1 MRTNTQQIRIFL
13 SSTFLDL
20 STIRHDIAKWLSG
33 VFGAELVVM
42 ESFGSDVTP
51 PNVNSVR
58 RVRECELFVG
68 IYAHRYGTV
77 DPASGKSITEL
88 EFDEAT
94 LAFSSGTLRNILLY
108 VLSADSAWLAEFRE
122 TTGSGRAGV
131 ERIREKAQRHTWTS
145 FKSSEELLFFVVRD
159 TYRELSR
166 YFGASPLVVRDLQL
180 PPVAGLT
187 KPIGM
192 EFLTSADR
200 SYLIGRALEVDRLL
214 DRLHEDPTVLLLGDS
229 GVGKTSLIHA
239 GLFPR
244 AVQLGW
250 RPIYCRPFAFPFA
263 DIIRQ
268 IQSSVYQGRPSY
280 DGLLLPLLAEVEAV
294 VSTEGILLV
303 IDQFEDVLN
312 IREESEVQKLL
323 SELATIHRM
332 RLPKLRVLI
341 TYRADLEGRL
351 GEFWQR
357 ISGSPQGLPRVYLGG
372 VDKDQAWSGVEE
384 TVRDLS
390 IRLIL
395 SNAQKERLKSDL
407 VVASQAAGFAEVYP
421 PYIQMLI
428 DHVWK
433 SSANQRRYTFEK
445 YQNAGG
451 MDGVIGG
458 YLTRQLEYAYDKE
471 GHIRKVL
478 ISLVRSYGIKAQ
490 RTIDEILAD
499 THLDRPKCETSLER
513 LIDLRL
519 VRHIDPYYEVSHDF
533 IARRI
538 VSELVDSEE
547 KEFKRFN
554 ELLGSKSAAFQ
565 TTKSA
570 LTSEEL
576 LMLYKH
582 RERIVPTEAELR
594 LILSSWVLGRGP
606 GLYWLLKAEP
616 MKILSWLRSE
626 EAKESLEREE
636 KVSIVLLRKKLGET
650 PLVSG
655 DYSAFQEYQ
664 LSSEMASLISED
676 PQSVP
681 KELLEKGLRHR
692 REEVREASMVAI
704 AAQLKGGHWEWV
716 ERLRKSNSVALQE
729 AYHSLVMAPDIHA
742 KSDEIDIDR
751 AHEEFRFLKQ
761 IAFARTPKEA
771 QTAFEALM
779 RLHPP
784 KRSLLF
790 AKGLRYIRSTQVN
803 QLLIDIQKAPL
814 ADVTNLLS
822 ALRMEV
828 DPASL
833 DEILF
838 VYETINA
845 REKDDETERIT
856 QVGRLLAQA
865 VFRTSSPRS
874 LPRLRKC
881 LKKIRL
887 TPSSREIIRAILSH
901 GKVGDCKLVLDRI
914 GAATYRIDFW
924 NHTGLGQALVN
935 RMSQVKNK
943 VPRFLSNIAAK
954 EEFWS
959 YIPRADRD
967 ARDTKS
973 LLPLRNFE
981 NRALYV
987 RIAGYSMIGT
997 AGKSDASILTEL
1009 CTHYYGLIGKSAA
1022 IRLARLLGDE
1032 SLRKLTDQIEPSLRE
1047 GSTETLAGAL
1057 RAAEEELF
1065 GLGGLFA

>member
-1 MRTNTQQIRIFL
+1 
-13 SSTFLDL
+13 
-20 STIRHDIAKWLSG
+20 
-33 VFGAELVVM
+33 
-42 ESFGSDVTP
+42 
-51 PNVNSVR
+51 
-58 RVRECELFVG
+58 
-68 IYAHRYGTV
+68 
-77 DPASGKSITEL
+77 
-88 EFDEAT
+88 
-94 LAFSSGTLRNILLY
+94 
-108 VLSADSAWLAEFRE
+108 
-122 TTGSGRAGV
+122 
-131 ERIREKAQRHTWTS
+131 
-145 FKSSEELLFFVVRD
+145 
-159 TYRELSR
+159 
-166 YFGASPLVVRDLQL
+166 
-180 PPVAGLT
+180 
-187 KPIGM
+187 
-192 EFLTSADR
+192 
-200 SYLIGRALEVDRLL
+200 
-214 DRLHEDPTVLLLGDS
+214 
-229 GVGKTSLIHA
+229 
-239 GLFPR
+239 
-244 AVQLGW
+244 
-250 RPIYCRPFAFPFA
+250 
-263 DIIRQ
+263 
-268 IQSSVYQGRPSY
+268 
-280 DGLLLPLLAEVEAV
+280 
-294 VSTEGILLV
+294 
-303 IDQFEDVLN
+303 
-312 IREESEVQKLL
+312 
-323 SELATIHRM
+323 
-332 RLPKLRVLI
+332 
-341 TYRADLEGRL
+341 
-351 GEFWQR
+351 
-357 ISGSPQGLPRVYLGG
+357 
-372 VDKDQAWSGVEE
+372 
-384 TVRDLS
+384 
-390 IRLIL
+390 
-395 SNAQKERLKSDL
+395 
-407 VVASQAAGFAEVYP
+407 
-421 PYIQMLI
+421 
-428 DHVWK
+428 
-433 SSANQRRYTFEK
+433 
-445 YQNAGG
+445 
-451 MDGVIGG
+451 
-458 YLTRQLEYAYDKE
+458 
-471 GHIRKVL
+471 
-478 ISLVRSYGIKAQ
+478 
-490 RTIDEILAD
+490 
-499 THLDRPKCETSLER
+499 
-513 LIDLRL
+513 
-519 VRHIDPYYEVSHDF
+519 
-533 IARRI
+533 
-538 VSELVDSEE
+538 
-547 KEFKRFN
+547 
-554 ELLGSKSAAFQ
+554 
-565 TTKSA
+565 
-570 LTSEEL
+570 
-576 LMLYKH
+576 
-582 RERIVPTEAELR
+582 
-594 LILSSWVLGRGP
+594 
-606 GLYWLLKAEP
+606 
-616 MKILSWLRSE
+616 
-626 EAKESLEREE
+626 
-636 KVSIVLLRKKLGET
+636 
-650 PLVSG
+650 
-655 DYSAFQEYQ
+655 
-664 LSSEMASLISED
+664 
-676 PQSVP
+676 
-681 KELLEKGLRHR
+681 
-692 REEVREASMVAI
+692 
-704 AAQLKGGHWEWV
+704 
-716 ERLRKSNSVALQE
+716 
-729 AYHSLVMAPDIHA
+729 MAPDIHA